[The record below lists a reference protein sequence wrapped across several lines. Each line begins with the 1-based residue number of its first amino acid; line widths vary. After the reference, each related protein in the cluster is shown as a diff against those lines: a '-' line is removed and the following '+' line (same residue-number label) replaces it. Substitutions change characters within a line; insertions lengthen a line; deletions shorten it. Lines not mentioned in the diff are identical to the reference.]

1 MLPSAIDTIAMFPCI
16 IPGSVLGITLL
27 LAFNGKGGPMVL
39 SGTAAIMIISL
50 MIRRLAY
57 TLRSSSA
64 ILYQISPSVKESAI
78 SPDDSPLKAFVT
90 VTAKL
95 MLPGV
100 ISGAILFW
108 ITLINELSSSVMLY
122 TANTRT
128 MSVAI
133 YNEVIRASYG
143 TAAALATILTLT
155 TVLSLFLF
163 FKISGSKD
171 VAM

>member
-1 MLPSAIDTIAMFPCI
+1 
-16 IPGSVLGITLL
+16 
-27 LAFNGKGGPMVL
+27 
-39 SGTAAIMIISL
+39 
-50 MIRRLAY
+50 
-57 TLRSSSA
+57 
-64 ILYQISPSVKESAI
+64 
-78 SPDDSPLKAFVT
+78 
-90 VTAKL
+90 
-95 MLPGV
+95 
-100 ISGAILFW
+100 
-108 ITLINELSSSVMLY
+108 MLY

-171 VAM
+171 VTM

>member
-1 MLPSAIDTIAMFPCI
+1 M
-16 IPGSVLGITLL
+16 
-27 LAFNGKGGPMVL
+27 K
-39 SGTAAIMIISL
+39 
-50 MIRRLAY
+50 
-57 TLRSSSA
+57 
-64 ILYQISPSVKESAI
+64 
-78 SPDDSPLKAFVT
+78 

-100 ISGAILFW
+100 ISGAILSW

-163 FKISGSKD
+163 FKISVSKD

>member
-1 MLPSAIDTIAMFPCI
+1 
-16 IPGSVLGITLL
+16 
-27 LAFNGKGGPMVL
+27 MVL

-57 TLRSSSA
+57 ALRSSSA

-78 SPDDSPLKAFVT
+78 SPGDSPLKAFVT

-100 ISGAILFW
+100 ISGAILIW

-133 YNEVIRASYG
+133 YNEVIPRQLWHGRRAGHHPYADDG
-143 TAAALATILTLT
+143 AVAVPVFQDQRKQGCRHVAFH
-155 TVLSLFLF
+155 LSQA
-163 FKISGSKD
+163 G
-171 VAM
+171 AYA

>member
-1 MLPSAIDTIAMFPCI
+1 MAT
-16 IPGSVLGITLL
+16 
-27 LAFNGKGGPMVL
+27 
-39 SGTAAIMIISL
+39 
-50 MIRRLAY
+50 
-57 TLRSSSA
+57 
-64 ILYQISPSVKESAI
+64 
-78 SPDDSPLKAFVT
+78 
-90 VTAKL
+90 
-95 MLPGV
+95 
-100 ISGAILFW
+100 
-108 ITLINELSSSVMLY
+108 VMLY

-171 VAM
+171 VTM